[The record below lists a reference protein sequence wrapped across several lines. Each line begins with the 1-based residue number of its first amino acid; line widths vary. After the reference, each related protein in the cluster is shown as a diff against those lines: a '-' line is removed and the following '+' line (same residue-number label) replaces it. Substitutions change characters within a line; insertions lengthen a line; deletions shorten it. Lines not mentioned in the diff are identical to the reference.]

1 MFYMEVKLF
10 NRPVSLV
17 TVFGEKVRVTPGV
30 LEHFTSSLY
39 NNNVNIYAVSTGEDS
54 ITFIVDYV
62 DEEKSFAI
70 LKDAI
75 KNGPTAFNELVLRS
89 NKSLININA
98 SDFAE
103 VPGVAAAAINGL
115 AREKLNIIEVL
126 SSYGNITLILEPET
140 RMRAYELIVS
150 SLKEFEK
157 NMSK

>member
-1 MFYMEVKLF
+1 MEVKLF

-30 LEHFTSSLY
+30 LAHFSSSLY
-39 NNNVNIYAVSTGEDS
+39 KNDVNVYAVSTGEDS

-70 LKDAI
+70 MKDVI

-98 SDFAE
+98 SEFTDE
-103 VPGVAAAAINGL
+103 PGVAAAAIKGL
-115 AREKLNIIEVL
+115 ADEKLNIIEMF

-150 SLKEFEK
+150 SLQEFEK
-157 NMSK
+157 DKMR